1 MRILKRI
8 LLVVV
13 AMVVVIL
20 TAAFMLEN
28 RQPVAL
34 TFFGWSAPEMSVAVP
49 VVVALLVGML
59 IGPVFAWIASLS
71 KKRVKRVVRTV

>member
-13 AMVVVIL
+13 AMVVVIV

-34 TFFGWSAPEMSVAVP
+34 TFFGWSAPEVSVAVP
-49 VVVALLVGML
+49 VVLALLAGML
-59 IGPVFAWIASLS
+59 IGPVFAWIASLRR
-71 KKRVKRVVRTV
+71 KRVKSVVRTV